1 MSDFDNME
9 EDAGLEVIERP
20 KNGSSLSNMSGGT
33 AEYREQLIKEYHQG
47 SSSLVDKLK
56 KSGFADNETLIVAL
70 IEEIVKETDNL
81 LGNQLIAIENG
92 SIRDASVI
100 SAKRSEVI
108 EKAIKAVQ
116 SKQAFEK
123 ENGIDLD
130 SPHMVVIFSYFMKKV
145 KSVFEETGVA
155 PEQSDLFFTT
165 LGEQTENWKK
175 ELRIELDSLKSR

>member
-1 MSDFDNME
+1 VSSDFDNDEVAVANVME
-9 EDAGLEVIERP
+9 PDSDSVIVA
-20 KNGSSLSNMSGGT
+20 GGT
-33 AEYREQLIKEYHQG
+33 AEYRDKLIKQYHGG
-47 SSSLVDKLK
+47 SKTLVDRLRQD
-56 KSGFADNETLIVAL
+56 GLLDNESLLVAL

-92 SIRDASVI
+92 SVRDASII

-130 SPHMVVIFSYFMKKV
+130 SPQMVVIFKYFMGKV
-145 KSVFEETGVA
+145 QEVFDSTGAAV
-155 PEQSDLFFTT
+155 EQRDLFFRT
-165 LGEQTENWKK
+165 LGEHTENWKK
-175 ELRIELDSLKSR
+175 EIREEFEILKSR